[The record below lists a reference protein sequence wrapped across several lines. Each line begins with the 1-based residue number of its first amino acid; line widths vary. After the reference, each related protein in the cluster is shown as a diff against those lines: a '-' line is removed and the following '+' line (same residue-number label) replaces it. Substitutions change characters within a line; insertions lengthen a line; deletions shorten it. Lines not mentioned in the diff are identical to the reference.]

1 MACPQRALYIIVMH
15 TPAKP
20 PRIEINFL
28 AYTQYHGTPTRRLE
42 KEGPSKTTRKK
53 TSEQQTLILLRRLL
67 TRIVRPLTSLAL
79 SVPVPCLSLSRKKS
93 GPLLV
98 RDSGGGVGLG
108 CKRFDSSG
116 AGILE
121 KCDVWCLFVW
131 VMTRGPRFI
140 SEILN
145 HRTVGLRKILPDPE
159 SLDQ

>member
-1 MACPQRALYIIVMH
+1 MPTASTIYHRYAHTCQAASYRNQLFSVHPISRDSNTPSRERRTIENNQEKDERA
-15 TPAKP
+15 
-20 PRIEINFL
+20 
-28 AYTQYHGTPTRRLE
+28 
-42 KEGPSKTTRKK
+42 
-53 TSEQQTLILLRRLL
+53 TLILLRRLL
-67 TRIVRPLTSLAL
+67 TKIVRPLTSLAL